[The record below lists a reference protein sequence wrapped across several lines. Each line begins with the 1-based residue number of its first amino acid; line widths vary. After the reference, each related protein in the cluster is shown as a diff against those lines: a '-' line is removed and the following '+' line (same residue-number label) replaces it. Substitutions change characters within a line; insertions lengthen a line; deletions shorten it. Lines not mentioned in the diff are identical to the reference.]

1 MDPGPKLKG
10 LLFPQLQYGKH
21 NNFWPIPIWF
31 GRETTQARETTSF
44 FKKTDLNSFHSSWG
58 PQMIA
63 KLLKRTIPD
72 RGLLLGDVYEM
83 IPTGWCCWV
92 LSERSM
98 PVYHM
103 SKG

>member
-1 MDPGPKLKG
+1 
-10 LLFPQLQYGKH
+10 
-21 NNFWPIPIWF
+21 
-31 GRETTQARETTSF
+31 
-44 FKKTDLNSFHSSWG
+44 
-58 PQMIA
+58 MIA

-103 SKG
+103 SKGLGWFYNYSLSMVYGR

>member
-1 MDPGPKLKG
+1 MVNIIIFDPSRYDLV
-10 LLFPQLQYGKH
+10 GKPLRLGKPH
-21 NNFWPIPIWF
+21 H
-31 GRETTQARETTSF
+31 F
-44 FKKTDLNSFHSSWG
+44 FKKPDLNSFHSSWG

-83 IPTGWCCWV
+83 IPTGWFCWV

-103 SKG
+103 SKGLGWFITIA

>member
-1 MDPGPKLKG
+1 
-10 LLFPQLQYGKH
+10 
-21 NNFWPIPIWF
+21 
-31 GRETTQARETTSF
+31 
-44 FKKTDLNSFHSSWG
+44 
-58 PQMIA
+58 MIA

-83 IPTGWCCWV
+83 IPTGWFCWV

-103 SKG
+103 SKGLGWFITIA